1 MDKPNSKPC
10 LGDTRRP
17 RFLAGL
23 RRSIFGIQFLPLM
36 TQPPGIKEP
45 STTNRGTQ
53 NSGTIILISKP
64 TEVVNAIDMALSSAP
79 LLSSGMKAMA
89 NSPRKVSR

>member
-1 MDKPNSKPC
+1 M
-10 LGDTRRP
+10 
-17 RFLAGL
+17 AGL
-23 RRSIFGIQFLPLM
+23 RRSIFGIQFFVLM
-36 TQPPGIKEP
+36 TQPPGTREP

-64 TEVVNAIDMALSSAP
+64 TDVVNAIDMAFSSAP

-89 NSPRKVSR
+89 NSSRKLCR